1 MSLTAPLPEHMCVR
15 TQEVSFAV
23 AQPILQ
29 SALVVSG
36 LLGIFVFGE
45 ISGPFPPLYTAFSGY
60 TQHTALFPHTI
71 NCKLNI
77 TITPKH

>member
-1 MSLTAPLPEHMCVR
+1 MHCALVNTVFTMYPWLCGFVAG
-15 TQEVSFAV
+15 QEVSFAV

-45 ISGPFPPLYTAFSGY
+45 ISG
-60 TQHTALFPHTI
+60 ALSSVH
-71 NCKLNI
+71 
-77 TITPKH
+77 